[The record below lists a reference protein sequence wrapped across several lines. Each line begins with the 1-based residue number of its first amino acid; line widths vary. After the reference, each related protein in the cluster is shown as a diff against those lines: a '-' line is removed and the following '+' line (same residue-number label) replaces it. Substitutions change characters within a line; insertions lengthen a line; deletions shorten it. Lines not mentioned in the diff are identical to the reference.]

1 VDLGESR
8 VRVILQ
14 VLHSLSAI
22 DRNRAVHVV
31 DLANLTNLTIDEV
44 RSILRGLKVMGYVEF
59 IDEDLVH
66 LTSNAIIKLS
76 SIYC

>member
-1 VDLGESR
+1 MDLGESR